1 MRDLY
6 IYYQVREADAPALLP
21 RVAAMQATLARQH
34 GVTGQLKRRPET
46 QQGMQTWMEVYP
58 STDEGF
64 GAVLDAAV
72 EQAGLP
78 ALIAGARHVEVF
90 MEMVPCA

>member
-21 RVAAMQATLARQH
+21 RVAAMQAALARQH

-46 QQGMQTWMEVYP
+46 QQGLQTWMEVYP
-58 STDEGF
+58 STGEAF
-64 GAVLDAAV
+64 GAALAAAA
-72 EQAGLP
+72 EQAGLA
-78 ALIAGARHVEVF
+78 ALIAGARHIEVF
-90 MEMVPCA
+90 MEMAPCA

>member
-21 RVAAMQATLARQH
+21 RVAAMQAALARQF
-34 GVTGQLKRRPET
+34 GVAGQLKRRPEVRE
-46 QQGMQTWMEVYP
+46 GLQTWMEVYP
-58 STDEGF
+58 GTGEEF
-64 GAVLDAAV
+64 GAALAAAV
-72 EQAGLP
+72 EQAQVP

-90 MEMVPCA
+90 MDMPPCA

>member
-21 RVAAMQATLARQH
+21 RVSAMQAALAREH
-34 GVTGQLKRRPET
+34 GVAGQIKRRPEAA
-46 QQGMQTWMEVYP
+46 QGLQTWMEVYP
-58 STDEGF
+58 ATGEGF
-64 GAVLDAAV
+64 GAALAAAV
-72 EQAGLP
+72 EQAALP

-90 MEMVPCA
+90 MDMPPCA

>member
-21 RVAAMQATLARQH
+21 RVSAMQAALAHQQ
-34 GVTGQLKRRPET
+34 GVAGQLKRRPEARD
-46 QQGMQTWMEVYP
+46 GLQTWMEVYP
-58 STDEGF
+58 STGEGF
-64 GAVLDAAV
+64 SAALAAAV
-72 EQAGLP
+72 EQAGVP

-90 MEMVPCA
+90 MDMVPCA

>member
-21 RVAAMQATLARQH
+21 RVSAMQAALARQR
-34 GVTGQLKRRPET
+34 GVTGQLKRRPESRE
-46 QQGMQTWMEVYP
+46 GLQTWMEVYP
-58 STDEGF
+58 ATDEGF
-64 GAVLDAAV
+64 AGMLAAAV
-72 EQAGLP
+72 EQAGVP

-90 MEMVPCA
+90 MDMLPCA